1 MTNLQLL
8 LSIGIPTFAVLA
20 SILFNNARFNSIDA
34 RLISIEGDLR
44 QFYKDLGKHEGKIEM
59 LEHRK

>member
-8 LSIGIPTFAVLA
+8 LTVFIPTFAVIAVGWLNQTSMRA
-20 SILFNNARFNSIDA
+20 IEA
-34 RLISIEGDLR
+34 RLIAIEGDLR
-44 QFYKDLGKHEGKIEM
+44 QFYKDLGRHDGKIEM